1 MTSKEVYKIGSDGLN
16 YRVVPPHTKKK
27 HDLLKIY
34 LDIVSTAIQKKLQL
48 VYVDLYSSNGKC
60 IIRETDEELNGSP
73 LIALEYPYYKYVFND
88 IDIEKI
94 NELRQRIQTEF
105 PNKYSLC
112 YFYTVDANTLFKE
125 LQKDGTIPR
134 RHLLTVFSDPNDLA
148 PNYNTIKYISDNF
161 KADILFHFSYGM
173 DLKRNIHNYKKREK
187 SKLDGFIGDSDWRQ
201 LSNTNELAV
210 TKYYFKKLFN
220 LGYINF
226 SDNPDSRSVKNSMGS
241 ILYYFL
247 LLSKDKLALKFYREA
262 MKYSS
267 NQTDLFN

>member
-94 NELRQRIQTEF
+94 NELRQRIQLEF

-148 PNYNTIKYISDNF
+148 PNYNTIKYGSRLVERVISKDFQHNLV
-161 KADILFHFSYGM
+161 DIFMSVIEPEFTFFQM
-173 DLKRNIHNYKKREK
+173 IIIR
-187 SKLDGFIGDSDWRQ
+187 F
-201 LSNTNELAV
+201 
-210 TKYYFKKLFN
+210 F
-220 LGYINF
+220 
-226 SDNPDSRSVKNSMGS
+226 PDSTKFSKPGFSIAPEAFYPVNMGIPSGKFILSMVNSKVFFIPQINQS
-241 ILYYFL
+241 IV
-247 LLSKDKLALKFYREA
+247 S
-262 MKYSS
+262 
-267 NQTDLFN
+267 TPTI

>member
-1 MTSKEVYKIGSDGLN
+1 MTSKEEYKIGSDGL
-16 YRVVPPHTKKK
+16 RFRIVPPHTKEK

-60 IIRETDEELNGSP
+60 IIKKTDEELNGSP

-94 NELRQRIQTEF
+94 NELRQRIKIQF
-105 PNKYSLC
+105 PNKYSRC
-112 YFYTVDANTLFKE
+112 IFHNIDANSLFKE

-148 PNYNTIKYISDNF
+148 PDYSTIKYISDNF

-173 DLKRNIHNYKKREK
+173 DLKRNFSNYIKREK
-187 SKLDGFIGDSDWRQ
+187 SKLDGFIGDSRWRQ
-201 LSNTNELAV
+201 LPNTNEQAF
-210 TKYYFKKLFN
+210 TKYYFKKFHK
-220 LGYINF
+220 LGYIIFYYNIE
-226 SDNPDSRSVKNSMGS
+226 RYSVKNP
-241 ILYYFL
+241 
-247 LLSKDKLALKFYREA
+247 R
-262 MKYSS
+262 
-267 NQTDLFN
+267 